1 MKSHASMNRIYRLVW
16 NAALNLWVAVAEN
29 VKGSGQSSR
38 AGRAAAAVLATL
50 ALLTPQAYGA
60 DAANATVSSGIGNV
74 ATSGNTTTINQS
86 TQRLAIDWTS
96 LSTRANEALIFNQ
109 PNAQAIALNR
119 ITGSSPST
127 LLGSLTANGQVFIL
141 NPNGVLFGAGS
152 QVNVGGLVASTLSMS
167 NADFEAGNNVF
178 TNTGTRGSVVNQ
190 GTLNASQGGYIA
202 LLAPEVRNE
211 GVISASLGTALLAAG
226 NKVTLNL
233 DNGSLL
239 GYSIDQGAIH
249 ALAENKHLIQADGGQ
264 VLLSAKALDSLT
276 TATVNNTGIIE
287 ARTLQN
293 QAGRILLMGDMD
305 VGTVN
310 VAGTL
315 DASAA
320 TGGDGGFIE
329 TSAARVKVADGT
341 KVTTIASQGITG
353 TWLIDPTDFTI
364 SAGSAVQTSSGIG
377 ASTLSAALGGSNV
390 AISTDAAGS
399 GNGDIHVN
407 SAVSWAANKLT
418 LTAHRNI
425 NINTN
430 LNASGTAQLALAY
443 GQASAAGAGSGYFL
457 NNGAKVQLPAG
468 NNFST
473 RQGSGGAT
481 LGYTVITDLG
491 VAGSTSAT
499 DLQGINGGLAGRY
512 VLGADIDAAATA
524 GWNSGAGFA
533 PLGISAVSLQ
543 FTGHFDGLGHS
554 VNGLV
559 INRPTTDEVGLFGS
573 AGSGTLIRNVGLVGG
588 SVTGRNNTGSLVGA
602 SSNGVNIS
610 NVFATGSVVGGTG
623 VGGLV
628 GNYSG
633 NISNAY
639 ATGNVTGANLTGG
652 LVGFSNGNIINAY
665 ATGNVHGGAGTAGGL
680 VGLHGRNNGLLRNV
694 YATGSVTGGS
704 LIGGLVGEN
713 IFGGRILDA
722 YSTDSANPLIG
733 RNTSDGDITNTYTTG
748 RGVFGIDEGVG
759 NITYNY
765 WNITTSG
772 LASSINSGTGIT
784 TAQMMSA
791 GTFTGWSIA
800 TEGGSSAVWRIYEGQ
815 SGPLL
820 RNFLTAVT
828 LADTSGTYNGA
839 TQSGTATAIAGIL
852 GSAATGRN
860 AGAYAS
866 GYYSSQ
872 QGYDI
877 SGGKLSIARADLVL
891 STGDV
896 SKTYDGTT
904 AATGAAVAAA
914 GTQLFGIDTAGGGSF
929 AFTDKDAGN
938 GNKSVTASG
947 VTVSDGNSGNNYN
960 ISYVNNTTSTINK
973 AALTVTATGVN
984 KVYDGNTAATVTYAD
999 NRIAGDV
1006 LAISSTASFLDKNAG
1021 TGKAVNVS
1029 GMALS
1034 STDAGNYTL
1043 TGTTTSTSAEI
1054 SKASLAVTANN
1065 DSKLADG
1072 SVYSGGKGVSY
1083 SGLVAGETSAVL
1095 GGGLLYGG
1103 SSQGASTP
1111 GSYAITAS
1119 GLRAGNYALSYVSG
1133 VLIVQPGSAVASA
1146 LGGPALGEA
1155 YANALRSVAGT
1166 GKAGSD
1172 ASKSA
1177 ADAAELVAAAA
1188 EASNSDEE

>member
-1 MKSHASMNRIYRLVW
+1 MKNHASMPRIYRLVW
-16 NAALNLWVAVAEN
+16 NTALKLWVAVAEN
-29 VKGSGQSSR
+29 AKGSGQSSR
-38 AGRAAAAVLATL
+38 AGRPAAAVLTTL
-50 ALLTPQAYGA
+50 ALLTPQAFGA
-60 DAANATVSSGIGNV
+60 DAANATVSSGAGNV
-74 ATSGNTTTINQS
+74 ATSGNTTTIHQAS
-86 TQRLAIDWTS
+86 QRLAIDWTS
-96 LSTRANEALIFNQ
+96 LSTRANEALVFNQ

-119 ITGSSPST
+119 ITGSNPST

-167 NADFEAGNNVF
+167 NADFEAGKHVF
-178 TNTGTRGSVVNQ
+178 THSGTRDSVVNH

-211 GVISASLGTALLAAG
+211 GVINAVLGTALLAAG

-239 GYSIDQGAIH
+239 GYSIDQGAIN

-276 TATVNNTGIIE
+276 TATVNNTGILE
-287 ARTLQN
+287 AKTLQN
-293 QAGRILLMGDMD
+293 KAGRILLMGDME

-310 VAGTL
+310 VAGSL

-329 TSAARVKVADGT
+329 TSGAHVKVADGT

-353 TWLIDPTDFTI
+353 TWLIDPIDFTI
-364 SAGSAVQTSSGIG
+364 SAGSAAQTNSGIG

-390 AISTDAAGS
+390 AITTDAAGS

-407 SAVSWAANKLT
+407 SPVSWAANKLT

-425 NINTN
+425 NINAN
-430 LNASGTAQLALAY
+430 LNASGTAQLALEY
-443 GQASAAGAGSGYFL
+443 GQSSAAGAGSGHFL
-457 NNGAKVQLPAG
+457 NSGAKVNLPAG

-473 RQGSGGAT
+473 RQGSSGVT

-499 DLQGINGGLAGRY
+499 DLQGINGALGGRY

-533 PLGISAVSLQ
+533 PIGIAAASLQ

-588 SVTGRNNTGSLVGA
+588 SVTGRDNTGSLVGA

-652 LVGFSNGNIINAY
+652 LVGFSNGSIINAY

-680 VGLHGRNNGLLRNV
+680 VGRHGRNNGLLRNV

-733 RNTSDGDITNTYTTG
+733 RNTSDGYITNTYTTG
-748 RGVFGIDEGVG
+748 RGVFGIDEGFG
-759 NITYNY
+759 NITNNY

-791 GTFTGWSIA
+791 STFTGWSIA

-828 LADTSGTYNGA
+828 LADISGTYNGA
-839 TQSGTATAIAGIL
+839 TQSGTAPAIAGIL

-866 GYYSSQ
+866 GYYSGQ

-877 SGGKLSIARADLVL
+877 SGGKLSIAKADLVL
-891 STGDV
+891 STSDV

-973 AALTVTATGVN
+973 AALMVTARGVN
-984 KVYDGNTAATVTYAD
+984 KVYDGNTAATVSYAD

-1021 TGKAVNVS
+1021 AGKAINVS

-1043 TGTTTSTSAEI
+1043 TGTTTSTSADI
-1054 SKASLAVTANN
+1054 SKASLTVTANN

-1072 SVYSGGKGVSY
+1072 SVYGGGKGVRY

-1103 SSQGASTP
+1103 SSQGASTA

-1119 GLRAGNYALSYVSG
+1119 GLSAGNYALSYVSG
-1133 VLIVQPGSAVASA
+1133 VLIIQPGSDVASA
-1146 LGGPALGEA
+1146 LGSPALGEA
-1155 YANALRSVAGT
+1155 YASTLRSVAGT
-1166 GKAGSD
+1166 GRASGDAG
-1172 ASKSA
+1172 KSGK
-1177 ADAAELVAAAA
+1177 DAAALVAAA
-1188 EASNSDEE
+1188 ESSNSDEE